1 MNSLT
6 HARLPREDSHELQCI
21 QPFTNSTRK
30 GKERA
35 TSQEEGEV
43 SDEIDQLADS
53 DDDDQEIEGL
63 LPQTQESTTENET
76 EGGNEEGEGG
86 RGNLVA
92 SDLRSERKAKGR
104 GKAGKDGW
112 KAMNS
117 GMRKRFLRE
126 MLVEVSERAL
136 YFRNSETEE
145 LTLFVR

>member
-6 HARLPREDSHELQCI
+6 HARLPREDSYELQSI
-21 QPFTNSTRK
+21 QPFTNSARK
-30 GKERA
+30 GKERS
-35 TSQEEGEV
+35 TSQEEQV